1 MPFIEILL
9 IAIGLSMDSLA
20 VSIATGTLSCKTKNH
35 KRLFLKLALYMGFF
49 QGFMPFVGWL
59 IGSSFHKQIESFDH
73 WIAFILLFLIGGK
86 MIFEGLKG
94 NHEEKKMDCNSHKT
108 LIFLALATSIDALA
122 VGVSFAM
129 LNISILFPVIVIGI
143 TTLFFSLLGS
153 YFGFKFGNKVNL
165 KIEII
170 GGLILIGVGLK
181 ILLEHTLPTM

>member
-1 MPFIEILL
+1 MPFFEILL

-20 VSIATGTLSCKTKNH
+20 VSIAAGTLSCKVKNY

-49 QGFMPFVGWL
+49 QGFMPLVGWL
-59 IGSSFHKQIESFDH
+59 IGSTFHKQIESFDH

-86 MIFEGLKG
+86 MILEGIKG
-94 NHEEKKMDCNSHKT
+94 NPEEKKMNCNSHKT

-129 LNISILFPVIVIGI
+129 LDISILFPVIIIGI
-143 TTLFFSLLGS
+143 TTLIFSLIGS
-153 YFGFKFGNKVNL
+153 FFGFKFGNKMNL